1 MENDSKTL
9 LPGDLVLFRND
20 GDTYIGKI
28 EVVRYGENRHRQYKI
43 SGMGNVWF
51 SEFAIVKTIK
61 F

>member
-1 MENDSKTL
+1 MDEKVETL

-28 EVVRYGENRHRQYKI
+28 EVVRCGESGGTQYKI

-51 SEFAIVKTIK
+51 SRSAILKSIK